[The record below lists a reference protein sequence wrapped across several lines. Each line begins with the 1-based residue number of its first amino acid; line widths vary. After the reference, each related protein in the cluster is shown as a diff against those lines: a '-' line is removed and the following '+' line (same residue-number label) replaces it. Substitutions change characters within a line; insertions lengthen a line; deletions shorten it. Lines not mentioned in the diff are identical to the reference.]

1 MHPDVLPS
9 GFSFQVASFQNGR
22 GRHEGLSLGL
32 GLHNAAVALLW
43 WDIHIPVG
51 GRLLPLHL

>member
-1 MHPDVLPS
+1 MFFLPAFHFRWPLS
-9 GFSFQVASFQNGR
+9 KMEG

>member
-1 MHPDVLPS
+1 MFFLPT
-9 GFSFQVASFQNGR
+9 FHQVASFQNGR

-43 WDIHIPVG
+43 
-51 GRLLPLHL
+51 